1 MIVNRTHQPLQT
13 SPAEGVWCIYMINAV
28 VAETATAAAASG
40 GTEDE
45 QRLCTTASESLGD

>member
-1 MIVNRTHQPLQT
+1 
-13 SPAEGVWCIYMINAV
+13 MINAV